1 MKALGAVQ
9 VLCNRTRGEG
19 GVCKNMILYDTGGR
33 GGMPKYDVVLCGG
46 GGIGV
51 YLLLLTKYHRICGL
65 DRNI

>member
-1 MKALGAVQ
+1 MRQKTDKISHIRLGAVQ

-46 GGIGV
+46 GG
-51 YLLLLTKYHRICGL
+51 
-65 DRNI
+65 DRGISIITYKVS

>member
-1 MKALGAVQ
+1 
-9 VLCNRTRGEG
+9 
-19 GVCKNMILYDTGGR
+19 MILYDTGGR
-33 GGMPKYDVVLCGG
+33 GGMPKYDVVLCG